1 LLQVDIEILPKME
14 EKELFKTYAE
24 DYNTGTLP
32 HRKYY
37 DMDAYEARKAAKAA
51 KKGRPV
57 VSVAGHML
65 SFPCAVA

>member
-14 EKELFKTYAE
+14 EKDAE